1 MSDIKIEADYINYQ
15 FHVWSDGQMVET
27 GLSVEVQKALMRQV
41 ITDCTTVFKQAL
53 QSQLSE
59 APPGLESMM
68 PHE

>member
-1 MSDIKIEADYINYQ
+1 MSNLKIQADYVNYQ
-15 FHVWSDGQMVET
+15 FHVLLDDHIVDT
-27 GLSVEVQKALMRQV
+27 GLSVDIQKALMRRV
-41 ITDCTTVFKQAL
+41 IQDCTTVFKQAL